1 LSCGFMLSTAAAPV
15 PTPANLTILYTDI
28 GGQLQKLSLAPGI
41 CQNLQQAA
49 RSTDNTTPNVLF
61 TFEESDCKG
70 ASIEADPGSSFDTPT
85 LVSSVR
91 L

>member
-1 LSCGFMLSTAAAPV
+1 MLSTAAPT

-28 GGQLQKLSLAPGI
+28 GGQLQNLSLSPGI

-70 ASIEADPGSSFDTPT
+70 ASIAADPESSFDAPT
-85 LVSSVR
+85 LISSVR